1 MPRLVGLVIALLTV
15 AAAAGV
21 AFYTL
26 RSESAVGLVPINEL
40 PAGYLETA
48 QHTLPQVKFDKVWR
62 LANGNYEIRG
72 KDAKG
77 KVREVELNA
86 QGEVVEVD

>member
-1 MPRLVGLVIALLTV
+1 MPRVIGLIIALLVV
-15 AAAAGV
+15 AAAGGV
-21 AFYTL
+21 AFYTIH
-26 RSESAVGLVPINEL
+26 SNPEAGLIPMDQL
-40 PAGYLETA
+40 PAGYLDIA
-48 QHTLPQVKFDKVWR
+48 KQKLPQVKFDKVWR